1 MDHQNRYNLG
11 IGFKRGMM
19 KHIWKIAVIA
29 LIVLLSS
36 PNMTWADEKSI
47 ERLTR
52 DATVSSPEGFRLA
65 NARALVAALMFEG
78 STLSDLDSF
87 LNQKRAEGVPIV
99 ELTQAINEAKAG
111 NVVDVCISAQD
122 PPAPVQGVNLAAL
135 SEEEL
140 ERFIFAGSSELKR
153 AAARE
158 IVRKLTNRIALGT
171 EYLADEV
178 FNNVLFD
185 IAKPFNSLY
194 EVRTFGKPQDPS
206 HEEKVFDEY
215 KIDLIQLVVGSFVT
229 EAVEEAGP
237 ALAQVYYTE
246 YLVWIAEQER
256 NDNYASVGAEVV
268 CEDEEASQ

>member
-1 MDHQNRYNLG
+1 
-11 IGFKRGMM
+11 M
-19 KHIWKIAVIA
+19 KHIWKILTIA

-36 PNMTWADEKSI
+36 PTMMWADEKSI

-52 DATVSSPEGFRLA
+52 DATISSPEGFRLA

-78 STLSDLDSF
+78 ATLSDLDSF
-87 LNQKRAEGVPIV
+87 LNSKRAEGVPIN
-99 ELTQAINEAKAG
+99 ELTQAINEAKTG
-111 NVVDVCISAQD
+111 DVIGVCISAQD
-122 PPAPVQGVNLAAL
+122 APAPVQGTNIAAL
-135 SEEEL
+135 TEAEL
-140 ERFIFAGSSELKR
+140 DRLVFAGSSELKR

-158 IVRKLTNRIALGT
+158 IVRRLTNRIALGT

-215 KIDLIQLVVGSFVT
+215 KIDLIQLVIGSFIT

-246 YLVWIAEQER
+246 YLVWVAEQER
-256 NDNYASVGAEVV
+256 NRNYLSVGQEVV
-268 CEDEEASQ
+268 CETEEETE